1 MGFRHVAWNMTL
13 VIRRD
18 QGAPQMSIVSKGD
31 REDDSSSKREGYFER
46 HRVVSC
52 ASSVRRIRL
61 FNFFFKETI
70 LRIA

>member
-1 MGFRHVAWNMTL
+1 MGFRHVAWNTTL

-18 QGAPQMSIVSKGD
+18 QGAPQMSIVSKGG
-31 REDDSSSKREGYFER
+31 REDDSSSEREGYFER

-61 FNFFFKETI
+61 FHFLFRKKLF
-70 LRIA
+70 